1 MSHQK
6 GFTLIELM
14 IVVVII
20 GILASIAYPS
30 YQDYLLRAKRGDAMN
45 GIAALRIAQEQHRSS
60 NTTFSS
66 STTINSVDY
75 STSPEG
81 YWTLAVS
88 DATGSAYVVTAVPK
102 SPHVDSVCTQFVAN
116 RNGAVDAVTATLDV
130 CWER

>member
-88 DATGSAYVVTAVPK
+88 NATESAYVVTAEPK

-116 RNGAVDAVTATLDV
+116 RNGAVDAVTAALDV